1 MEGLVAPVIAGIV
14 GANVGALILGEL
26 NLGLLGNTVAGIV
39 AGILLVA
46 AGHWIGLD
54 VSGMAML
61 QKLALSGSAGA
72 IAMAVAGFAYNRLI

>member
-1 MEGLVAPVIAGIV
+1 MEELVAPAIAGIF

-26 NLGLLGNTVAGIV
+26 NLGLLGNSVAGII
-39 AGILLVA
+39 AGFLLVA
-46 AGHWIGLD
+46 AGPWIGLD
-54 VSGMAML
+54 VAGMAML